1 MHNDDGSSHDVKHM
15 KPDEL
20 REKRATFFVFVRLHA
35 RAGHE
40 ADVAAALRKVAL
52 LTCDEAGCV
61 AIDVFQSTTDR
72 QLFYIHSCWAD
83 EAAFNHHAT
92 LPHTIEFI
100 ERVDALVDRP
110 REVVRTVAL
119 R

>member
-1 MHNDDGSSHDVKHM
+1 M

-20 REKRATFFVFVRLHA
+20 RDKKATFFVFVCLHA
-35 RAGHE
+35 RAAHE

-52 LTCDEAGCV
+52 LSRDEAGCV
-61 AIDVFQSTTDR
+61 AIDAFQSTTDR
-72 QLFYIHSCWAD
+72 QLFYIHSRWVD

-92 LPHTIEFI
+92 LPHTIEFM

-110 REVVRTVAL
+110 REVVRTLAL
-119 R
+119 G

>member
-1 MHNDDGSSHDVKHM
+1 M
-15 KPDEL
+15 KADEQ
-20 REKRATFFVFVRLHA
+20 REKRATFFVFVRIHA
-35 RAGHE
+35 RAAHE
-40 ADVAAALRKVAL
+40 ADVAVALQKVTL
-52 LTCDEAGCV
+52 LTCDEADCV

-72 QLFYIHSCWAD
+72 QLFHVHSRWAD

-110 REVVRTVAL
+110 REVIRTVA
-119 R
+119 RR